1 MDPSKK
7 PQRDTIGQKIR
18 TKNIVKHVLW
28 VSNDKVNF
36 TTQYSYIAV

>member
-7 PQRDTIGQKIR
+7 PQKDTIGQKIR
-18 TKNIVKHVLW
+18 TKITVKHVLW
-28 VSNDKVNF
+28 VGNDKANF